1 MGYVS
6 PDKES
11 MHEELIEAAKEARMR
26 AYAPYSKFSV
36 GAAALTRSGKIF
48 PGCNIEN
55 SSYGATICAERVAVG
70 NAYAHGERGIA
81 AIAIVADTPT
91 LCPPCGMCR
100 QVLFEAGENMEV
112 ILANLRGDVRI
123 CRMRDLLPEAFSPA
137 FLPA

>member
-1 MGYVS
+1 
-6 PDKES
+6 

-70 NAYAHGERGIA
+70 NAYAHGERDITAMATIA
-81 AIAIVADTPT
+81 GGVLPGANTPS
-91 LCPPCGMCR
+91 P
-100 QVLFEAGENMEV
+100 
-112 ILANLRGDVRI
+112 LRS
-123 CRMRDLLPEAFSPA
+123 MSAA
-137 FLPA
+137 MM